1 VIVSDWLIQRTVKAQ
16 NLSFLEVAGLAHTES
31 QRWNLIRFQQV
42 SELIRLFPV
51 SATANIVNAILV
63 AAALY
68 SNFGYKVILWAAA
81 VLAASGSAVVARLRR
96 RGSGRPRPVG
106 TGVVIRLTI
115 QSGCLG
121 IFWMLLPT
129 FFFAD
134 ATELQR
140 IVMMAVIAGMMA
152 GATLMFSTMVS
163 AGTLY
168 LVITGIGGLW
178 MAVILQSPAMFVMA
192 TLYTGCLALGMISN
206 GAAFVRAALVR
217 AEVVDQKQTI
227 ALLLREVE
235 ESEGD
240 WLWQT
245 DAQHEFSRVSPRMAR
260 CLKRSESDLIGASLI
275 NLLIGDSDA
284 PTRASALKTIE
295 RRIASRKPFVDM
307 IIPLEMNGKSRWL
320 KLSANPIFD
329 ESDNFCGY
337 RGVGSDIT
345 ELRRSEEKI
354 SHMARYDAL
363 TGLPNRTMV
372 HDAITESLRRSA
384 RLSSTTAL
392 IMIDLDRFKLVNDT
406 LGHPIGDRLLC
417 EVADRVRNALGP
429 GQLFG
434 RIGGDEFAVVMGDQD
449 SRKTAEATAL
459 KIIAAISMPYKIDD
473 HSISIGAS
481 AGIACG
487 VEDGASVDVLLRN
500 ADLALYHAKEKGRGN
515 FAAFD
520 QSMHTKAEERRTIEV
535 DLREALERNQLELVY
550 QPIVSVDGTTIRGFE
565 ALLRWHHPILG
576 EIPPTKF
583 IPIAEETGLIGA
595 IGDWVIRNACM
606 TARAWPND
614 TKVSVNL
621 SPVQFTNSML
631 PSTVMGALAQSQLE
645 PHRLE
650 LEITEGVFL
659 LETAQT
665 SAVLAQL
672 KSLGVGIALD
682 DFGTGYSSLG
692 YLQKTTFSTIK
703 IDRSFIHGTIVGN
716 NENSAIIR
724 AIVAMADS
732 LEINTTAE
740 GAENEADLSAV
751 RELGCKQVQGFVFG
765 RPMSASDALQLFD
778 SDQYSM
784 AA

>member
-1 VIVSDWLIQRTVKAQ
+1 
-16 NLSFLEVAGLAHTES
+16 
-31 QRWNLIRFQQV
+31 
-42 SELIRLFPV
+42 
-51 SATANIVNAILV
+51 
-63 AAALY
+63 
-68 SNFGYKVILWAAA
+68 
-81 VLAASGSAVVARLRR
+81 
-96 RGSGRPRPVG
+96 
-106 TGVVIRLTI
+106 
-115 QSGCLG
+115 
-121 IFWMLLPT
+121 
-129 FFFAD
+129 
-134 ATELQR
+134 
-140 IVMMAVIAGMMA
+140 
-152 GATLMFSTMVS
+152 
-163 AGTLY
+163 
-168 LVITGIGGLW
+168 
-178 MAVILQSPAMFVMA
+178 
-192 TLYTGCLALGMISN
+192 
-206 GAAFVRAALVR
+206 
-217 AEVVDQKQTI
+217 
-227 ALLLREVE
+227 
-235 ESEGD
+235 
-240 WLWQT
+240 
-245 DAQHEFSRVSPRMAR
+245 
-260 CLKRSESDLIGASLI
+260 
-275 NLLIGDSDA
+275 
-284 PTRASALKTIE
+284 
-295 RRIASRKPFVDM
+295 
-307 IIPLEMNGKSRWL
+307 
-320 KLSANPIFD
+320 
-329 ESDNFCGY
+329 
-337 RGVGSDIT
+337 
-345 ELRRSEEKI
+345 
-354 SHMARYDAL
+354 
-363 TGLPNRTMV
+363 
-372 HDAITESLRRSA
+372 
-384 RLSSTTAL
+384 
-392 IMIDLDRFKLVNDT
+392 MIDLDRFKLVNDT

-429 GQLFG
+429 RQLFG

-449 SRKTAEATAL
+449 SRKTAEAMAL

-473 HSISIGAS
+473 HSISIGAT

-621 SPVQFTNSML
+621 SPVQFTNAML

-703 IDRSFIHGTIVGN
+703 IDRSFIHGTIVGK

-765 RPMSASDALQLFD
+765 RPMSASDALLLFD
-778 SDQYSM
+778 ADQYRI